1 MRPTRMVVYRSRIQH
16 NLRTLHRSVPGQSVM
31 AVVKADAYGHG
42 AREVSRW
49 VLDAGASCLGV
60 ALPHEGSEL
69 REAGIAAPILVFGSL
84 DAEQAE
90 EAVRQRLMPTV
101 HDEESFQIIEEAARR
116 HQRTVSV
123 HLKVDTGMGRMG
135 LDDVDMIVT
144 IAKSCA
150 QSQWL
155 DLSGVYTHYA
165 VSESEPEY
173 TRMQITRYR
182 NILGALTSAG
192 IEPYWRHLSNTGGV
206 TEAAGEG
213 NMVRCGIGLYGYHP
227 AGDNMHRQADLQPA
241 AEWLS
246 GISQVKAI
254 GRGESISYGRTF
266 ITDRDSWIAV
276 VPVGYADGY
285 PRQAGNQGHVLVHG
299 RKAPIVGRV
308 CMDQIMIDVTDIGEV
323 YKGDAVVLMGRQG
336 KSEITADDI
345 AVWADTIS
353 YDILTGIS
361 SRVPRV
367 YEEQ

>member
-16 NLRTLHRSVPGQSVM
+16 NLRTLCASAPGQSIM

-42 AREVSRW
+42 AKEVSRW
-49 VLDAGASCLGV
+49 VLSAGASCLGV
-60 ALPHEGSEL
+60 ALPYEGSEL

-84 DAEQAE
+84 DTEQAE

-101 HDEESFQIIEEAARR
+101 HDEESFSVIEEAARR
-116 HQRTVSV
+116 YQRTVSV

-135 LDDVDMIVT
+135 LADVDEIVK
-144 IAKSCA
+144 IAKACA

-155 DLSGVYTHYA
+155 DLSGLYTHYA
-165 VSESEPEY
+165 VSESEPDY
-173 TRMQITRYR
+173 TRMQADRYR
-182 NILGALTSAG
+182 DVMGALKSAG

-206 TEAAGEG
+206 TEDAREG
-213 NMVRCGIGLYGYHP
+213 NMARCGIGLYGYHP
-227 AGDNMHRQADLQPA
+227 AGDNMHRQGGLKPA
-241 AEWLS
+241 AEWLTR
-246 GISQVKAI
+246 IAQIKTIAK
-254 GRGESISYGRTF
+254 GESISYGRTF
-266 ITDRDSWIAV
+266 ITERDSRIAV
-276 VPVGYADGY
+276 IPVGYADGY
-285 PRQAGNQGHVLVHG
+285 PRQASNKGHVLVHG

-308 CMDQIMIDVTDIGEV
+308 CMDLIMIDVTDIGEV
-323 YKGDAVVLMGRQG
+323 YKGDTVVLMGRQE

-345 AVWADTIS
+345 AAWADTIS

>member
-16 NLRTLHRSVPGQSVM
+16 NLRTLAKSVPGQSVM

-49 VLDAGASCLGV
+49 VLSAGASCLGV
-60 ALPHEGSEL
+60 ALPREGSEL

-84 DAEQAE
+84 DTDQAE

-116 HQRTVSV
+116 SKRTVSV

-135 LDDVDMIVT
+135 LGDVDDIVK
-144 IAKSCA
+144 IAKSCDR
-150 QSQWL
+150 SQWI
-155 DLSGVYTHYA
+155 DLSGIYTHYA

-173 TRMQITRYR
+173 TRMQIDRYR
-182 NILGALTSAG
+182 NILSALTGAG

-206 TEAAGEG
+206 IEDAEEG
-213 NMVRCGIGLYGYHP
+213 NMARLGIGLYGYHP
-227 AGDNMHRQADLQPA
+227 AGGNRQRQAGLKPA
-241 AEWLS
+241 ADWLTAVA
-246 GISQVKAI
+246 QVKPVAK
-254 GRGESISYGRTF
+254 GESISYGRTF
-266 ITDRDSWIAV
+266 ITERDSLIAV
-276 VPVGYADGY
+276 LPVGYADGY
-285 PRQAGNQGHVLVHG
+285 PRQAGNVGHVLVRG

-323 YKGDAVVLMGRQG
+323 YKGDTVVLMGRQE